1 VKTANRSVP
10 WVLCVLCVPLP
21 VFATPLAA
29 AEDAP
34 EGRVPVIYCTD
45 LFHPH
50 DDPDD
55 HFDIAVL
62 YAIGEISIEAIIL
75 DQGAKQEKRPGRIP
89 VEQLNHITGRN
100 VPWAIGL
107 SGKLEQPGDKRLD
120 EPERFQSGVR
130 RMIKTLE
137 KAQEPVTIITV
148 GSVRD
153 LAVAFNRR
161 PALLNEKVA
170 RVYAFIGDAQGA
182 FEEYNVGID
191 PNAYACVMNSGLP
204 VYWVPCFDGGLWHND
219 GHASF
224 WKAPHAELLAD
235 ASKPVINFFTY
246 GLLRKTDADYIG
258 FLRGDVTEA
267 DRGEVMASTRNLWCT
282 AVFTH
287 VSGMRFVSRE
297 GHWRAVA
304 KDDVRD
310 SDTVAEVFRFAPVSM
325 CIDAEGNVR
334 YGPDPQAHT
343 ILRFEVPDTEFY
355 ADVMT
360 SATRQLIGELGREAL
375 SEDDVE

>member
-1 VKTANRSVP
+1 MRTANRSVP
-10 WVLCVLCVPLP
+10 WVLCVLCVPSL

-34 EGRVPVIYCTD
+34 EGKVPVIYCTD

-75 DQGAKQEKRPGRIP
+75 DQGAKQEKKPGRVP

-107 SGKLEQPGDKRLD
+107 SQKLKHPTDTRLD
-120 EPERFQSGVR
+120 EPERFQRGVQL
-130 RMIKTLE
+130 MCEVLE
-137 KAQEPVTIITV
+137 KAHEPVTIITV

-153 LAVAFNRR
+153 LAAAFNRD
-161 PALLNEKVA
+161 PELLREKVA

-182 FEEYNVGID
+182 FEEYNVGLD
-191 PNAYACVMNSGLP
+191 PHAYACVMNSGLP
-204 VYWVPCFDGGLWHND
+204 IYWIPCFDGGLWRND
-219 GHASF
+219 GNASF
-224 WKAPHAELLAD
+224 WKAPRSELLAD
-235 ASKPVINFFTY
+235 VSRPAFNFFAY
-246 GLLRKTDADYIG
+246 ALLRKTDADHIG
-258 FLRGDVTEA
+258 FLRAEVNETE
-267 DRGEVMASTRNLWCT
+267 RREVLAGQRNLWCT

-287 VSGMRFVSRE
+287 VAG
-297 GHWRAVA
+297 
-304 KDDVRD
+304 
-310 SDTVAEVFRFAPVSM
+310 DTTRGVFRFVPVSM
-325 CIDAEGNVR
+325 RIGEDGSVL

-343 ILRFEVPDTEFY
+343 VQRFKVIDAARYP
-355 ADVMT
+355 DVMT
-360 SATRQLIGELGREAL
+360 SVTRQLIGGLKADGL
-375 SEDDVE
+375 SKESVE